1 MTSKTFSKW
10 STVLAGLVGSAANIS
25 VVASYVFGLFIKAIS
40 AEYGWL
46 RSEVTVAITCFYIFA
61 GLGSLCLGVIISRW
75 SIRWPSIIF
84 VTIAAAAL
92 GSIALL
98 PRSVLLLSIVFSITG
113 FFGSAANSM
122 PYAVAIARWF
132 DRNRG
137 LALAIAVSG
146 TGISSVFMSRYAD
159 WLLEHY
165 GWRGGYVGVA
175 LFVAL
180 FGLTALLLLF
190 RDPPPDTRR
199 VELPLTLRQ
208 LYTGDRVFWLIAGP
222 IFLISVTLLGLV
234 TNVAPILTDRSMT
247 LREVATLMGLLGIST
262 WATRLG
268 LGLLLDRIHVRIIS
282 GAIFL
287 LVALGA
293 LLLTIDSHGRL
304 LPAIAAVLIG
314 CGMGAEAD
322 ILTYTVSRYFGPRTL
337 GKAVGAVWILWA
349 WGGALGVTIGSAAY
363 DLFGSYVVAL
373 VFFSVVAVTA
383 AVIIFQLG
391 AYRFGELELEIV
403 DDAATLEVAVE
414 AGGPSERTMLQ

>member
-1 MTSKTFSKW
+1 M
-10 STVLAGLVGSAANIS
+10 
-25 VVASYVFGLFIKAIS
+25 
-40 AEYGWL
+40 
-46 RSEVTVAITCFYIFA
+46 TVAITCFYIFA

-75 SIRWPSIIF
+75 SIRRPSIIF

-137 LALAIAVSG
+137 LALATAVSG
-146 TGISSVFMSRYAD
+146 TGISSIFMSRYAN

-175 LFVAL
+175 LFVAS

-199 VELPLTLRQ
+199 VELSLTLRQ
-208 LYTGDRVFWLIAGP
+208 LYTGDRVFWLIAAP
-222 IFLISVTLLGLV
+222 IFLISVALLGLV

-282 GAIFL
+282 GTIFL

-293 LLLTIDSHGRL
+293 LLLTIDSHGWL

-373 VFFSVVAVTA
+373 VFFSVVAVAA

-391 AYRFGELELEIV
+391 AYRFGELEEIV
-403 DDAATLEVAVE
+403 DDAATLEGAVS
-414 AGGPSERTMLQ
+414 GRPF

>member
-1 MTSKTFSKW
+1 MTSKKFSKW

-46 RSEVTVAITCFYIFA
+46 RSEMTVAITCFYIFA

-75 SIRWPSIIF
+75 SIRQPSIIF

-146 TGISSVFMSRYAD
+146 TGISSIFMSRYAN
-159 WLLEHY
+159 WLMENY

-175 LFVAL
+175 LFVAS

-222 IFLISVTLLGLV
+222 IFLISVALLGLV

-268 LGLLLDRIHVRIIS
+268 LGVLLDRIHVRIIS
-282 GAIFL
+282 ATIFL

-322 ILTYTVSRYFGPRTL
+322 ILTYAVSRYFGPRAL

-391 AYRFGELELEIV
+391 AYRFGVLELEIV
-403 DDAATLEVAVE
+403 DDAATLEA
-414 AGGPSERTMLQ
+414 A

>member
-46 RSEVTVAITCFYIFA
+46 RSEMTVAITCFYIFA

-75 SIRWPSIIF
+75 SIRRPSIIF

-98 PRSVLLLSIVFSITG
+98 PRSLLLLSILDSTPG
-113 FFGSAANSM
+113 FFGSVANSM
-122 PYAVAIARWF
+122 PSAVSIARWF
-132 DRNRG
+132 YRNRG

-146 TGISSVFMSRYAD
+146 TGISSIFMSRYAN
-159 WLLEHY
+159 WLMEHY
-165 GWRGGYVGVA
+165 GWRGGYIGVA
-175 LFVAL
+175 LFVAS

-199 VELPLTLRQ
+199 VELPVTLRQ

-222 IFLISVTLLGLV
+222 IFLISVALLGLV

-247 LREVATLMGLLGIST
+247 LREVTTLMGLLGIST

-268 LGLLLDRIHVRIIS
+268 LGVLLDRIHVRIIS
-282 GAIFL
+282 ATIFL

-322 ILTYTVSRYFGPRTL
+322 ILTYTVSRYFGPRAL

-391 AYRFGELELEIV
+391 AYRFGVLELEIV
-403 DDAATLEVAVE
+403 DDAATLEA
-414 AGGPSERTMLQ
+414 A

>member
-1 MTSKTFSKW
+1 MTGKTFAKW
-10 STVLAGLVGSAANIS
+10 STVSAGLVGSAANMG
-25 VVASYVFGLFIKAIS
+25 VVSSYVFGLFIKAIS
-40 AEYGWL
+40 AEYGWP
-46 RSEVTVAITCFYIFA
+46 RSQTTVAITCFYIFA
-61 GLGSLCLGVIISRW
+61 GLGSLCLGMIISRG
-75 SIRWPSIIF
+75 SIRWPSMIF
-84 VTIAAAAL
+84 VTIAASAL

-98 PRSVLLLSIVFSITG
+98 PRSVLLLAIVFSIMG
-113 FFGSAANSM
+113 FFGAAANSM

-146 TGISSVFMSRYAD
+146 TGISSIFMSRYAN

-175 LFVAL
+175 LFVAS

-199 VELPLTLRQ
+199 AESPLTIRQ
-208 LYTGDRVFWLIAGP
+208 LYTGDRVFWLIAAP

-234 TNVAPILTDRSMT
+234 TNIAPLLTDRSMT
-247 LREVATLMGLLGIST
+247 LRQVASLMGLLGTAT

-282 GAIFL
+282 GTIFL
-287 LVALGA
+287 LVAVGA
-293 LLLTIDSHGRL
+293 LLLAIDSHGWL

-322 ILTYTVSRYFGPRTL
+322 ILTYTVSRYFGPRAL
-337 GKAVGAVWILWA
+337 GKAVGAVWIFWA
-349 WGGALGVTIGSAAY
+349 WGAAIGVTIGSAAY
-363 DLFGSYVVAL
+363 DLFGSYRVAL
-373 VFFSVVAVTA
+373 VFFAVAAVTA
-383 AVIIFQLG
+383 TVIVFQLG
-391 AYRFGELELEIV
+391 AYRFGELEETV
-403 DDAATLEVAVE
+403 DGPATQEAA
-414 AGGPSERTMLQ
+414 

>member
-10 STVLAGLVGSAANIS
+10 STVFAGLVGSAANIS

-46 RSEVTVAITCFYIFA
+46 RSEITVAITCFYIFA

-84 VTIAAAAL
+84 VAIAAAAM

-146 TGISSVFMSRYAD
+146 TGISSIFMSRYAN

-175 LFVAL
+175 LFVAS

-222 IFLISVTLLGLV
+222 IFLISVALLGLV

-247 LREVATLMGLLGIST
+247 LRDVATLMGLLGIST

-293 LLLTIDSHGRL
+293 LLLTIDSHGWL

-322 ILTYTVSRYFGPRTL
+322 ILTYTVSRYFGPRAL

-391 AYRFGELELEIV
+391 AYRFGELEEIV
-403 DDAATLEVAVE
+403 DDAATLERAVARIATPE
-414 AGGPSERTMLQ
+414 STMLR

>member
-10 STVLAGLVGSAANIS
+10 STVFAGLVGSAANIS

-46 RSEVTVAITCFYIFA
+46 RSEITVAITCFYIFA

-84 VTIAAAAL
+84 VAIAAAAL

-146 TGISSVFMSRYAD
+146 TGISSIFMSRYAN

-175 LFVAL
+175 LFVAS

-222 IFLISVTLLGLV
+222 IFLISVALLGLV

-293 LLLTIDSHGRL
+293 LLLTIDSHGWL

-322 ILTYTVSRYFGPRTL
+322 ILTYTVSRYFGPRAL

-391 AYRFGELELEIV
+391 AYRFGELEEIV
-403 DDAATLEVAVE
+403 DDAATLEGAVARIATPE
-414 AGGPSERTMLQ
+414 STMLQ